1 MKSFSGTVLVIGAT
15 GRTGVWVV
23 KRLQSHNIKFH
34 IFVRSAP
41 KAIELFGPE
50 IIETMTVGSVE
61 NPDEIKAALSHA
73 NAVICTIGG
82 KVTDPEA
89 PPPSAIDRDGV
100 KRIAALAKERDIK
113 KFVLVSSLAVTK
125 PEHPMNKYGQVLT
138 MKLEGENEL
147 RSLYSEA
154 GYSYTILRPG
164 GLIDGPPLM
173 HTLVFD
179 TGDRITTG
187 IIDRSDVAEAA
198 VLSLFTPEAHNLT
211 FELIQS
217 EAAPHSSLSHFFK
230 LTQS

>member
-1 MKSFSGTVLVIGAT
+1 MKSFDGTVLVVGAT

-23 KRLQSHNIKFH
+23 NRLQSHNIKYHLF
-34 IFVRSAP
+34 IRSAP

-50 IIETMTVGSVE
+50 IIEKLTVGSVE
-61 NPDEIKAALSHA
+61 NPEEIKAALSHA
-73 NAVICTIGG
+73 DAVICTIGG

-100 KRIAALAKERDIK
+100 KRLATLAKERGIK
-113 KFVLVSSLAVTK
+113 KFILVSSLAVTK

-138 MKLEGENEL
+138 MKLEGENAV
-147 RSLYSEA
+147 RALYSEA
-154 GYSYTILRPG
+154 GYSFTILRPG

-173 HTLVFD
+173 HNLIFD
-179 TGDRITTG
+179 TGDKIATG

-198 VLSLFTPEAHNLT
+198 VISLFTPEPHNLT

-217 EAAPHSSLSHFFK
+217 DAAPNTSLSHFFS
-230 LTQS
+230 LIPS